1 LLSAIHFSLHTA
13 QQASSV
19 DVASFSP
26 QREKMIDLSKAVKSF
41 LPTVLSTDSSKI
53 RKNTSAYAHCGIS
66 WNLSEEVPVY
76 CFIWDC
82 ANTRTAPYQKNTVNI
97 RDKGRQNAVQNVL

>member
-19 DVASFSP
+19 DEASSSP

-41 LPTVLSTDSSKI
+41 LPTSLSIDTSVVELEKI
-53 RKNTSAYAHCGIS
+53 RLHLRIAASVGTYPNKYRYLGLC
-66 WNLSEEVPVY
+66 
-76 CFIWDC
+76 
-82 ANTRTAPYQKNTVNI
+82 
-97 RDKGRQNAVQNVL
+97 